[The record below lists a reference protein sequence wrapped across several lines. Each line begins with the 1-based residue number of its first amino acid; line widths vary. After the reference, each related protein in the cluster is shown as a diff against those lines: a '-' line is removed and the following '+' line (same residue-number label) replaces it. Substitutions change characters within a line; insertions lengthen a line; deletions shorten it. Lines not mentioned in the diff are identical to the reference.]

1 MAKKL
6 SRTRPVPSHMPSL
19 ICSMHAKNVEKIK
32 NPKTTLARL
41 IFLAQCTASRKT
53 CSKKWRGK
61 KELEDFDI
69 WFKII
74 NKFCRITWFHIPCY
88 TNMIL
93 ILLLHLFLL
102 QMLDFI
108 LEFYNTRLFVLELLN
123 HVCEAILKQ
132 ISCTYRLNPSHIQVI
147 FKQMIYKNYIYREFT
162 SSIGIDVLQCTWCDH
177 IFPLIH

>member
-1 MAKKL
+1 
-6 SRTRPVPSHMPSL
+6 
-19 ICSMHAKNVEKIK
+19 MHSQQEN
-32 NPKTTLARL
+32 L
-41 IFLAQCTASRKT
+41 FS
-53 CSKKWRGK
+53 KWRGK

-74 NKFCRITWFHIPCY
+74 NKFCRVTWFHIPCY

-123 HVCEAILKQ
+123 HVAEAILKQ
-132 ISCTYRLNPSHIQVI
+132 ISCTYILNPSHVQVK
-147 FKQMIYKNYIYREFT
+147 FKQMIYRNYIYHEFAP
-162 SSIGIDVLQCTWCDH
+162 SIGIDVTT
-177 IFPLIH
+177 FPHSFTRTTSIKTNSEDWL